1 MTSEHRA
8 LTPSITEYLHKV
20 GHNSE
25 ERANSFF
32 RSCRICTLSDRAE
45 GTQMNLMTTDGDSGF
60 QSVWT
65 ATQMREGCE
74 PPCDV
79 TLGAGTGR

>member
-1 MTSEHRA
+1 
-8 LTPSITEYLHKV
+8 
-20 GHNSE
+20 
-25 ERANSFF
+25 
-32 RSCRICTLSDRAE
+32 
-45 GTQMNLMTTDGDSGF
+45 MNLMTTDGDSGF